1 MNARPVL
8 WAGAAVERRLVFL
21 NPGLLVGADIVRA
34 PDGRPHRAEQFFH
47 FGPGVLTAGADA
59 AFWQGARTCAQLR
72 WLSGQQAACFAAPC
86 ARVYNHLD
94 EAPALWLEAPA
105 AGVTALLWVLSLGGA
120 CEAELLPVSGGTGRH
135 TPSAS
140 AGRRAATTP
149 ACSVP
154 AAAPATGRRSFS
166 RHSARKGYVLIR
178 KDFV

>member
-21 NPGLLVGADIVRA
+21 KPGLLVGADIVRA

-94 EAPALWLEAPA
+94 EAPALRLEASA
-105 AGVTALLWVLSLGGA
+105 AGTAALVWVLSLGA
-120 CEAELLPVSGGTGRH
+120 
-135 TPSAS
+135 
-140 AGRRAATTP
+140 RA
-149 ACSVP
+149 
-154 AAAPATGRRSFS
+154 RRSFC
-166 RHSARKGYVLIR
+166 RYPAGRAGIHRLLQLAGGQPRRRPALCRRLHWPRGDARFHATVPGRVMS
-178 KDFV
+178 